1 MSRSRKKVNGGGY
14 AVTCP
19 RAVRNW
25 KKREASRYRRLVK
38 ESLSGVHDEQT
49 ADEMTSVMSP
59 LKEASDAYG
68 PRDGHGFRGTER
80 QAELAGWHDTYGK
93 EMRK

>member
-38 ESLSGVHDEQT
+38 ASLAVVHDGLT
-49 ADEMTSVMSP
+49 ADEMNAVMSP
-59 LKEASDAYG
+59 LKEAADAYG
-68 PRDGHGFRGTER
+68 PRDGHGFRGTEH
-80 QAELAGWHDTYGK
+80 QAELAGWHDTYEK

>member
-1 MSRSRKKVNGGGY
+1 MSRSRRRVNGGGY

-25 KKREASRYRRLVK
+25 KRREASRYRRLVK
-38 ESLSGVHDEQT
+38 RSMEGVCDEQT
-49 ADEMTSVMSP
+49 ADEMTAVMTP
-59 LKEASDAYG
+59 LKEAADPYG

-80 QAELAGWHDTYGK
+80 QAELAGWHDTYEK